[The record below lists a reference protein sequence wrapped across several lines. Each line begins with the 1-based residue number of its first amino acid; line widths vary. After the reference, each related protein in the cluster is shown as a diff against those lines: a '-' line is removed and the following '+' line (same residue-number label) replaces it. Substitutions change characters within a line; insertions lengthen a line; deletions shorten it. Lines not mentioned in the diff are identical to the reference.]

1 MRREAHRSAG
11 DVREPDIHRTC
22 PGNSAESPDTYTHL
36 FSLIRNVSIRNQGL
50 DFKISY
56 QSFRTDLETKIGKWL
71 RKAII
76 KGFETVTSSFPN
88 FLSLQKKLGAK
99 FEIK

>member
-1 MRREAHRSAG
+1 M
-11 DVREPDIHRTC
+11 
-22 PGNSAESPDTYTHL
+22 
-36 FSLIRNVSIRNQGL
+36 
-50 DFKISY
+50 
-56 QSFRTDLETKIGKWL
+56 SFFVLGQIIGANIL
-71 RKAII
+71 I